1 MEVKYVVID
10 LSKIDGDKLSEML
23 EKAYKDGYQKG
34 RECIGSISAPT
45 IPYAGDYYT
54 TTTSASG
61 VEIRGDSLSAGTIV
75 VNGNSISP
83 IAESAISSISKAV
96 PV

>member
-34 RECIGSISAPT
+34 RECIESINAPT
-45 IPYAGDYYT
+45 IPYVGDYYT
-54 TTTSASG
+54 TNAIGTA
-61 VEIRGDSLSAGTIV
+61 VRGDSLNTSIII
-75 VNGNSISP
+75 VNGNNVSP
-83 IAESAISSISKAV
+83 FTDSISSISNEV
-96 PV
+96 SN

>member
-1 MEVKYVVID
+1 MEVKYIVVD

-34 RECIGSISAPT
+34 RECIESINAPT
-45 IPYAGDYYT
+45 IPYVGDYYT
-54 TTTSASG
+54 TNAIGTA
-61 VEIRGDSLSAGTIV
+61 IRGDSLNTGTII

-83 IAESAISSISKAV
+83 TAENISSISNEV
-96 PV
+96 SN